1 MSILKNIE
9 GLPVGEM
16 EALSTTEALEAVAVH
31 CTNYISAARTAG
43 KLLYRGLQNCSH
55 DYFLARPRTDRLPAT
70 TPKQVHDGFV
80 RWMRAK
86 GFTANRDNSVFAT
99 SDKRSAELYGALYAI
114 FPVNGFSFTW
124 SPECRDLFH
133 DWAAEGMPNA
143 SDEIDALL
151 QGMRYTDRD
160 LPAAIS
166 SGNEVMLADSPY
178 LGVRL
183 ELVDKLAFSLGLS
196 LR

>member
-1 MSILKNIE
+1 MSILENIRDF
-9 GLPVGEM
+9 PAGEM
-16 EALSTTEALEAVAVH
+16 GPLSTTEALEVVTVH
-31 CTNYISAARTAG
+31 CTIYISAVQTAG
-43 KLLYRGLQNCSH
+43 KLLYRGLRNCPH
-55 DYFLARPRTDRLPAT
+55 DYFLASPRTDRLPAT

-86 GFTANRDNSVFAT
+86 GFNANRDNSVFAT

-124 SPECRDLFH
+124 SPDCRDLFH

-151 QGMRYTDRD
+151 QGMHYTDRD
-160 LPAAIS
+160 LPAAIN

-183 ELVDKLAFSLGLS
+183 ELVDKLTFSLVFP